1 MSSYSDEPVLLAP
14 TARNNWKRWVAIL
27 AALAIAAIVIYI
39 PVSKDLLDE
48 RAHDAK
54 RGERQG
60 VITDISVD
68 GTAHTIELT
77 WANGHLAPIL
87 KPAPA
92 PDAQLHVSGR
102 FGKESLT
109 WNATLGAFGPTTAE
123 VDPYSHYEVSLR
135 LENAGKLLWSDTLW
149 AYGIVEGH
157 NH

>member
-1 MSSYSDEPVLLAP
+1 MV
-14 TARNNWKRWVAIL
+14 
-27 AALAIAAIVIYI
+27 YI
-39 PVSKDLLDE
+39 PVSKDLIDE

-68 GTAHTIELT
+68 GAPHTIELT

-92 PDAQLHVSGR
+92 PDAKLHVSGR
-102 FGKESLT
+102 FGKETLA
-109 WNATLGAFGPTTAE
+109 WDATLGAFGPTTAE
-123 VDPYSHYEVSLR
+123 VDPFSHYEISLR
-135 LENAGKLLWSDTLW
+135 LESAGKLLWSDTLW